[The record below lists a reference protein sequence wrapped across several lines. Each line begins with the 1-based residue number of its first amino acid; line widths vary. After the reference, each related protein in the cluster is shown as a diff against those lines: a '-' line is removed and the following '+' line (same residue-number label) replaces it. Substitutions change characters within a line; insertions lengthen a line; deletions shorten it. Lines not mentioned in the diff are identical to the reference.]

1 MATRVQG
8 TQRPGAARRGRL
20 SRRLWLV
27 VVVALT
33 VAGALVVPA
42 AASAAAQLTV
52 NKAIASS
59 PLLGGTA
66 TYTVTVQNTGD
77 TKAYN
82 LSLVDVL
89 SSNRANPQGKVSF
102 VSAQDSSGVAYP
114 TSVATDAVTGDTT
127 IKLINIRDLA
137 ATETYRLT
145 FIVDLSGD
153 PSWRVNDLLNDTVTA
168 TAAQFPDGSGATYS
182 GSASDS
188 DRVLPI
194 KLVDKTTQQST
205 GVEQATSASAA
216 PDSRNGSSRAGVI
229 ALARVSR
236 RE

>member
-1 MATRVQG
+1 VATRVQG

-102 VSAQDSSGVAYP
+102 VSAQDSSGIAYP

-145 FIVDLSGD
+145 FTVDLSGD

-168 TAAQFPDGSGATYS
+168 TAAQFPDGSGTTYS

-205 GVEQATSASAA
+205 GVEQATSASAG